1 MKELEYPFVPEEL
14 IKQKKSLKR
23 KLLENAGTALIE
35 KRIAILGGQTT
46 QDIKLMLELFLL
58 NYGIRPTF
66 YESEYNQYYE
76 DGMFPNPEL
85 EAFRPDLIYV
95 CTCIRN
101 IAVFPTLSDTRG
113 SRSRKRRKRWSA
125 DSVAY
130 GIIWRTPITVPS
142 FRTTLSFRSSVC
154 WGIRTPATIMA
165 GSIL

>member
-66 YESEYNQYYE
+66 
-76 DGMFPNPEL
+76 M
-85 EAFRPDLIYV
+85 
-95 CTCIRN
+95 
-101 IAVFPTLSDTRG
+101 
-113 SRSRKRRKRWSA
+113 SRSITSTMRTECSPTRSWRRSA
-125 DSVAY
+125 P
-130 GIIWRTPITVPS
+130 T
-142 FRTTLSFRSSVC
+142 
-154 WGIRTPATIMA
+154 
-165 GSIL
+165 